1 MRTTLGAALALCTLA
16 ACEPPESA
24 ALQSAAPQS
33 AAPQSVAWSED
44 LPWRAAMLTVGTTP
58 QQRFEGFGFSFEHDN
73 PYGLLS
79 EERRAEVDRLLYDEL
94 NTRIIRLWYAAGQ
107 PEVLRDDYLARG
119 IIPHAL
125 DHGVT
130 ELLLAPAGSYP
141 GDPEEYARTIA
152 EDIHVMRDDYGI
164 RITTT
169 GVLNEPDAEDW
180 KLLPA
185 SDYVPLAIAMR
196 RELAARGLD
205 DVKIIG
211 PEFAS
216 ADHAPATWF
225 DAVAADPVALAS
237 FDALGTHSYNMAAT
251 PEFAER
257 VLTHDKQYWMTEA
270 GGGHFDGSAEHDATF
285 AATVSSRFLND
296 INNGVTHWVWFIGL
310 SHGTRDVYQKLVMC
324 EGSCADGRIYKN
336 YGYHH
341 VQQVT
346 TSFLPGTVMR
356 NVTSNLPDFPDMVY
370 SYGAKPPLHAAAGI
384 RPDGRWALAVV
395 NDTPGIEVRTARWD
409 PPTHYRVT
417 FEVPELAATPSLTF
431 DLCWTNPEVAVQCG
445 ETIELTNGRATLEV
459 RSLELITLVARE
471 PVP

>member
-1 MRTTLGAALALCTLA
+1 M
-16 ACEPPESA
+16 
-24 ALQSAAPQS
+24 
-33 AAPQSVAWSED
+33 
-44 LPWRAAMLTVGTTP
+44 
-58 QQRFEGFGFSFEHDN
+58 
-73 PYGLLS
+73 
-79 EERRAEVDRLLYDEL
+79 
-94 NTRIIRLWYAAGQ
+94 
-107 PEVLRDDYLARG
+107 
-119 IIPHAL
+119 
-125 DHGVT
+125 
-130 ELLLAPAGSYP
+130 
-141 GDPEEYARTIA
+141 
-152 EDIHVMRDDYGI
+152 
-164 RITTT
+164 
-169 GVLNEPDAEDW
+169 NEPDAAEW
-180 KLLPA
+180 KVLPA

-270 GGGHFDGSAEHDATF
+270 GGGDFDGSAEHDATF

-296 INNGVTHWVWFIGL
+296 LNNGVSHWVWFIGL

-356 NVTSNLPDFPDMVY
+356 HVTSDLPDFPDLVY
-370 SYGAKPPLHAAAGI
+370 SYGPKPALHAAAGI
-384 RPDGRWALAVV
+384 RPDDRWVLAVV
-395 NDTPGIEVRTARWD
+395 NDTPGIEVRTASWD
-409 PPTHYRVT
+409 QPTHYRVT
-417 FEVPELAATPSLTF
+417 FAVPELAATPRLAF
-431 DLCWTNPEVAVQCG
+431 GLCRTNPEVAVQCG
-445 ETIELTNGRATLEV
+445 ETVELTNGRATLEV

-471 PVP
+471 PAS